1 MSVVPQFQQDVLVS
15 ALSRAIS
22 YATVS
27 GDSTGVFLRFHAL
40 LRELFPALFAACQ
53 VREVPEGAL
62 LLKLPGESAVR
73 PLVFCGHMDVVPVHN
88 RAQWRFDPFVP
99 QEENGYLYGRGAADM
114 KSHLICLLYAAEQLV
129 KGGWRPKNDIWFALS
144 SDEEVRGGS
153 MARMVRILQSEGV
166 QPALVLDEGGFV
178 SAPYVLQQQ
187 PAALVGT
194 GENGVLLFTL
204 TCDDSDAME
213 KLIRAAARLSFLRFR
228 LKLHPPMKQMLH
240 KMAPLLSK
248 WDTLMVKQLPATSF
262 LLLRRLGQTGPGK
275 ALTQTRLWIKSMQ
288 GEHQGDCQPAL
299 FYQASIPHGESAE
312 VLLMRIHRRIR
323 NLNIRLHIDHCDE
336 PSRLSPAEGE
346 AYEALETAIRVHFP
360 GVLPLPGP
368 IAGGTD
374 SRRFE
379 SICRNI
385 YRFSPFRM
393 TMEDLSRIHHTDERI
408 RTEDLPLAAS
418 FFSQMLQ
425 A

>member
-1 MSVVPQFQQDVLVS
+1 MSVAPQFQLDQLVS
-15 ALSRAIS
+15 ALKQAIS
-22 YATVS
+22 HATVS
-27 GDSTGVFLRFHAL
+27 GSDTGVFLGFHAL
-40 LRELFPALFAACQ
+40 LKDLFPSLFAACQ
-53 VREVPEGAL
+53 IREVPEGAL
-62 LLKLPGESAVR
+62 LLKMPGESAVR

-88 RAQWRFDPFVP
+88 VSQWRFDPF
-99 QEENGYLYGRGAADM
+99 QAKEENGYLYGRGTADM
-114 KSHLICLLYAAEQLV
+114 KSHVICLLYAAEQLV
-129 KGGWRPKNDIWFALS
+129 KGGWQPKNDIWFALS

-166 QPALVLDEGGFV
+166 QPAFVLDEGGFV
-178 SAPYVLQQQ
+178 SAPYAMQQQ
-187 PAALVGT
+187 VAAVVGT

-204 TCDDSDAME
+204 TCDDDNAME
-213 KLIRAAARLSFLRFR
+213 KLTRGAARLSRLRFQA
-228 LKLHPPMKQMLH
+228 KLHPAMKQTLL
-240 KMAPLLSK
+240 KMAPLLSR
-248 WDTLMVKQLPATSF
+248 WDGLMMKQLCLTTPF
-262 LLLRRLGQTGPGK
+262 VLRRLKGTSMGSAMVK
-275 ALTQTRLWIKSMQ
+275 TRLWLKVMQ
-288 GEHQGDCQPAL
+288 GQVMGDNRPAL
-299 FYQASIPHGESAE
+299 TYQASIPHGGSAE

-323 NLNIRLHIDHCDE
+323 RLNLRLHIDHCDE
-336 PSRLSPAEGE
+336 PSRLSPDEGE

-385 YRFSPFRM
+385 YRFSPFSM
-393 TMEDLSRIHHTDERI
+393 TVEDLSRIHHTDERI
-408 RTEDLPLAAS
+408 RIEDLPLAAS